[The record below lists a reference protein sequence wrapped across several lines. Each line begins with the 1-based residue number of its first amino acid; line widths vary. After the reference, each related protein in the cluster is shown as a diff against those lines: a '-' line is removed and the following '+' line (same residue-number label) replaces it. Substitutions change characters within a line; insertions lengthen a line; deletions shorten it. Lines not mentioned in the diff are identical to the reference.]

1 MIRAGTLS
9 VILLAS
15 AASLTAQGSLA
26 VEARAG
32 LVSIQADRVAL
43 GDLLR
48 ELDAAAGTTSV
59 VPAGLEYKPVSVWFS
74 DLPVR
79 QAVRKVFEG
88 TALDYAVIQGSRVV
102 VLDTSPGVDAPAAN
116 ALGAPPAGFQRPSGN
131 ENGQNRQGRAALA
144 GRAGDILQQ
153 FLQGGNAPSGA
164 EVQDLIRG
172 IQESGGAGQI
182 LEQLRRRTGR

>member
-1 MIRAGTLS
+1 MIRTGTMLVILWSSLASLSAQGTLD
-9 VILLAS
+9 IQ
-15 AASLTAQGSLA
+15 AAD
-26 VEARAG
+26 G
-32 LVSIQADRVAL
+32 LVSIQADRVGL
-43 GDLLR
+43 GVLLR

-59 VPAGLEYKPVSVWFS
+59 VPTGLEYQPVSVWFS

-79 QAVRKVFEG
+79 QAVKKVFEG
-88 TALDYAVIQGSRVV
+88 TALDYAVVGGSRIV

-131 ENGQNRQGRAALA
+131 ENGQSRQGRAALA

-153 FLQGGNAPSGA
+153 FLQGGDVPSGA

-172 IQESGGAGQI
+172 FQESGGAGQI
-182 LEQLRRRTGR
+182 LEQLRRRPR